1 MADGPVEAVLFDIDG
16 TLVEYERTPG
26 DLLPLAF
33 EAAGVD
39 PFFDATDYEARY
51 GEFAEESED
60 VQDLRKRCFADIA
73 RETGRDPEVGRAVA
87 RAYAAERD
95 HTRVDTLPGAHRAL
109 DALGSRY
116 SLAAVTNG
124 GPGMQGRKLAAV
136 GLDDRFET
144 VVHAGYETAAK
155 PAAEP
160 FRAALE
166 AVGAAPGRSVYV
178 GNSPDADIAGA
189 NQAGLQS
196 VLYNHDGPE
205 QPTPE
210 PHYRVKSLHDLVE
223 EPWA

>member
-1 MADGPVEAVLFDIDG
+1 MTDAVVEAVLFDIDG

-39 PFFDATDYEARY
+39 PFFDAADYQARY

-60 VQDLRKRCFADIA
+60 VQDLRERCFADIA
-73 RETGRDPEVGRAVA
+73 RDKGRDPDTGRTVA

-95 HTRVDTLPGAHRAL
+95 HTRVDLLPGARTAL
-109 DALGSRY
+109 DALESRY

-160 FRAALE
+160 FETALS
-166 AVGAAPGRSVYV
+166 AVGTGAERAVYV
-178 GNSPDADIAGA
+178 GNSPEADVAGA
-189 NQAGLQS
+189 NRAGLRS
-196 VLYNHDGPE
+196 VLFNHDGHE
-205 QPTPE
+205 QPTPQ
-210 PHYRVKSLHDLVE
+210 PHHRVESLHDLVK
-223 EPWA
+223 EPWD

>member
-1 MADGPVEAVLFDIDG
+1 MTDAPVEAVLFDIDG

-39 PFFDATDYEARY
+39 PFFDAADYEARY

-60 VQDLRKRCFADIA
+60 VQDLRERCFADIA
-73 RETGRDPEVGRAVA
+73 RENGRDPEVGRAVA
-87 RAYAAERD
+87 QAYAAERD
-95 HTRVDTLPGAHRAL
+95 HTRVDLLPGARTAL
-109 DALGSRY
+109 DTLGDRY

-124 GPGMQGRKLAAV
+124 APEMQGRKLAAV
-136 GLDDRFET
+136 GLEDRFGT

-160 FRAALE
+160 FRAALA

-178 GNSPDADIAGA
+178 GNSPEADVAGA
-189 NQAGLQS
+189 NRAGLRSILFDREGRGQS
-196 VLYNHDGPE
+196 
-205 QPTPE
+205 TPE
-210 PHYRVKSLHDLVE
+210 PHYRVESLHDLAE
-223 EPWA
+223 EPWG

>member
-1 MADGPVEAVLFDIDG
+1 MTDAPVEAVLFDIDG

-39 PFFDATDYEARY
+39 PFFDAADYEARY

-73 RETGRDPEVGRAVA
+73 REEGRDPEVGRAVA

-95 HTRVDTLPGAHRAL
+95 HTRVDPLPGAHRAL
-109 DALGSRY
+109 NALDSRY

-155 PAAEP
+155 PAVEP
-160 FRAALE
+160 FQAALE
-166 AVGAAPGRSVYV
+166 SLGVAPERSVYV
-178 GNSPDADIAGA
+178 GNSLEADVAGA
-189 NQAGLQS
+189 NRAGVRS
-196 VLYNHDGPE
+196 VWFDRDGVADPE
-205 QPTPE
+205 PE
-210 PHYRVKSLHDLVE
+210 PHGRVSSLHALVD
-223 EPWA
+223 EPW

>member
-1 MADGPVEAVLFDIDG
+1 MTTDPVEAVLFDIDG

-39 PFFDATDYEARY
+39 PFFDAADYEARY

-60 VQDLRKRCFADIA
+60 VQDLRERCFAAIA
-73 RETGRDPEVGRAVA
+73 RERGRDPEVGRAVA
-87 RAYAAERD
+87 RAYATERD
-95 HTRVDTLPGAHRAL
+95 HTRVDLLPGAESVL
-109 DALGSRY
+109 DTLDDRY

-136 GLDDRFET
+136 GLEDRFET

-160 FRAALE
+160 FQVALE
-166 AVGAAPGRSVYV
+166 SLGVAPGRSVYV
-178 GNSPDADIAGA
+178 GNSLEADVAGA
-189 NQAGLQS
+189 NRAGVRS
-196 VLYNHDGPE
+196 VWFDRDGAADPE
-205 QPTPE
+205 PE
-210 PHYRVKSLHDLVE
+210 PHGRVSSLHALVD
-223 EPWA
+223 EPW